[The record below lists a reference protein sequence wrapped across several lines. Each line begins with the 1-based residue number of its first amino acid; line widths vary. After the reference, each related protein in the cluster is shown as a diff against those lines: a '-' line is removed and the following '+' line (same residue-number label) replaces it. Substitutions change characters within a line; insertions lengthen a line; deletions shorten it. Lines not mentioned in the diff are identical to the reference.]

1 MRTLPEMVLWDP
13 EVAKKFMAPA
23 AFKGTSEAEFTK
35 MFGWFKKLGGL
46 KKLGEPELV
55 NIFAGVTPSVGFSK
69 VLTYRIRGEFESGDA
84 LITLRLLEVGEDF
97 QVLYFHVNS
106 KALIG

>member
-1 MRTLPEMVLWDP
+1 MRTLPEIVRWDP
-13 EVAKKFMAPA
+13 EVAKKFMASA
-23 AFKGTSEAEFTK
+23 AFKDTSDAEFAK
-35 MFGWFKKLGGL
+35 LFDWLKKLGGL
-46 KKLGEPELV
+46 KKLGDPELV

-69 VLTYRIRGEFESGDA
+69 VLTYRIRAEFESGDA

-97 QVLYFHVNS
+97 QVLYFHVSS